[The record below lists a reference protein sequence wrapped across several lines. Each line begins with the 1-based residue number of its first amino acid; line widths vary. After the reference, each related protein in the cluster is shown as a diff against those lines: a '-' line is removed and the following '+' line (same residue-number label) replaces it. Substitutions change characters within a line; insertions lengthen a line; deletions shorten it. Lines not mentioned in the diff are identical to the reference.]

1 MQEKGFE
8 IVGVSPDTVQSH
20 QRFIAKK
27 ELNFTL
33 LSDPEHRVA
42 EAYGVWGE
50 KKFMGRVSMGILRTT
65 FVIGADG
72 VIEKVFEK
80 VRTADHFQQ
89 ILEAY
94 E

>member
-1 MQEKGFE
+1 M
-8 IVGVSPDTVQSH
+8 
-20 QRFIAKK
+20 
-27 ELNFTL
+27 
-33 LSDPEHRVA
+33 A

-72 VIEKVFEK
+72 GIEKVFEK